1 MTDDPFTLRPATPA
15 DAATVFGLV
24 RALAEYERLAHQVTA
39 TEAHFARALA
49 GPAPRAH
56 AVLAEAGGEAVGLAL
71 WYYTFSTFTGGP
83 DLFLEDLFVAPTHRG
98 LGIGLA
104 LFRHL
109 ARIAQADS
117 CRRMEWRVLDWN
129 QPAIDFYHRLGA
141 RPMQDWSV
149 MRLERDALAD
159 LAA

>member
-39 TEAHFARALA
+39 TEAQFARALA
-49 GPAPRAH
+49 GSAPRAH

-71 WYYTFSTFTGGP
+71 WYYTFSTFAGGP

-109 ARIAQADS
+109 ARVAQADS

-149 MRLERDALAD
+149 MRLERDALAA